1 MTVALDAPVQEASNR
16 PSPSRAARLM
26 LFGFLVYTLLILLG
40 HTMGFPLGYAYLHKV
55 CSDVNM
61 CGLTLQ
67 NVHALERHGFSIAFY
82 AYLFMTIQA
91 IYILVCV
98 GIALLIVFKKPGQWV
113 PLGVSCF
120 LIGFSAYEGVDYPA
134 LATVYPV
141 LYIPSQLLIG
151 LGMGILGMY
160 ALLTFPNGQFGSR
173 WVLGYFIF
181 QVVEGGIAFF
191 ITNPIFIV
199 FNNVVGIT
207 SFPIILGVLIYR
219 YRRLL
224 NAKERVATK
233 WLIVS
238 WSIFISALILFN
250 LVLAVIPAG
259 SFVLV
264 LVTFGG
270 FFGCGINITGF
281 LMAVVYA
288 NAFDIDIFIRRTL
301 VYTSLTAILALVYA
315 GLVFGSQFV
324 LAMFSA
330 QVAGSQLV
338 LVGSTL
344 VIAALFHPL
353 RRGLQHTIDRRFY
366 RQKYNA
372 GRVIA
377 RFSAGLRSEINL
389 PELSERLVGVVQETM
404 QPAHVSLWLRPSERG
419 GKHRAPWRV
428 DPPGSSEGR

>member
-1 MTVALDAPVQEASNR
+1 M
-16 PSPSRAARLM
+16 
-26 LFGFLVYTLLILLG
+26 GLLG
-40 HTMGFPLGYAYLHKV
+40 A
-55 CSDVNM
+55 
-61 CGLTLQ
+61 
-67 NVHALERHGFSIAFY
+67 
-82 AYLFMTIQA
+82 
-91 IYILVCV
+91 
-98 GIALLIVFKKPGQWV
+98 
-113 PLGVSCF
+113 
-120 LIGFSAYEGVDYPA
+120 
-134 LATVYPV
+134 
-141 LYIPSQLLIG
+141 
-151 LGMGILGMY
+151 Y
-160 ALLTFPNGQFGSR
+160 ALVTFPNGQFGSR
-173 WVLGYFIF
+173 WVLGYYIF
-181 QVVEGGIAFF
+181 WVVEGAFSLF

-199 FNNVVGIT
+199 FNTVVGIT

-224 NAKERVATK
+224 NSKERAATK

-238 WSIFISALILFN
+238 WSIFILAVILSD
-250 LVLAVIPAG
+250 LVLAVTPAS

-264 LVTFGG
+264 LFTFGG

-324 LAMFSA
+324 LATFST

-344 VIAALFHPL
+344 VIAALFQPL

-372 GRVIA
+372 GRVIE
-377 RFSAGLRSEINL
+377 RFSTGLQSEIDL
-389 PELSERLVGVVQETM
+389 PDLSERLVAVVQETM
-404 QPAHVSLWLRPSERG
+404 QPAHVSLWLRKPTRT
-419 GKHRAPWRV
+419 KNPLL
-428 DPPGSSEGR
+428 

>member
-1 MTVALDAPVQEASNR
+1 MTVAFDAPVQEALNK

-26 LFGFLVYTLLILLG
+26 LFGFLVYTLLILVG
-40 HTMGFPLGYAYLHKV
+40 HIIGFPLGYAYLHKV
-55 CSDVNM
+55 CSDGSV
-61 CGLTLQ
+61 CGLTVG
-67 NVHALERHGFSIAFY
+67 NVHALARHGLSIAFY
-82 AYLFMTIQA
+82 AYLFMAVQV

-98 GIALLIVFKKPGQWV
+98 GIALLIVLKKPGQWV
-113 PLGVSCF
+113 PLGLSCF

-134 LATVYPV
+134 LAAAYPV
-141 LYIPSQLLIG
+141 LYIPSQFLIG
-151 LGMGILGMY
+151 LGMGVLGMY

-181 QVVEGGIAFF
+181 WVVEGAFSLF
-191 ITNPIFIV
+191 ITNPIFII
-199 FNNVVGIT
+199 FNNVVGFT

-224 NAKERVATK
+224 NSKERSATK

-238 WSIFISALILFN
+238 WSIFIPAIILASLVSA
-250 LVLAVIPAG
+250 VTPAD

-301 VYTSLTAILALVYA
+301 VYTSLTAILALVYT
-315 GLVFGSQFV
+315 GLVVGSQFV
-324 LAMFSA
+324 LAAFSA

-372 GRVIA
+372 GRVIE
-377 RFSAGLRSEINL
+377 RFSADLRSEINL
-389 PELSERLVGVVQETM
+389 GELSERLVGVVQETM
-404 QPAHVSLWLRPSERG
+404 QPAHVSLWLRKPTRT
-419 GKHRAPWRV
+419 KTPLL
-428 DPPGSSEGR
+428 

>member
-1 MTVALDAPVQEASNR
+1 MTVALDAPVQEALNK

-26 LFGFLVYTLLILLG
+26 LFGFLIYTLLILFG
-40 HTMGFPLGYAYLHKV
+40 HIMGFPLGYAYLHKV
-55 CSDVNM
+55 CSDASV
-61 CGLTLQ
+61 CGLTVE
-67 NVHALERHGFSIAFY
+67 NVHALARHGLSIAFY
-82 AYLFMTIQA
+82 AYLFMSVQV

-113 PLGVSCF
+113 PLGLSCF

-134 LATVYPV
+134 LATTYPV
-141 LYIPSQLLIG
+141 LYIPSQFLIG
-151 LGMGILGMY
+151 LGMGVLGMY

-173 WVLGYFIF
+173 WVLGYYIF
-181 QVVEGGIAFF
+181 WVVEGAFSLF

-199 FNNVVGIT
+199 FNTVVGIT

-224 NAKERVATK
+224 NAKERAATK

-238 WSIFISALILFN
+238 WSIFIPAIILGN
-250 LVLAVIPAG
+250 LVLAVAPAN
-259 SFVLV
+259 SFILV
-264 LVTFGG
+264 LFTFGG

-301 VYTSLTAILALVYA
+301 VYTSLTTILALVYV
-315 GLVFGSQFV
+315 GLVVGSQFV
-324 LAMFSA
+324 LATFSA

-366 RQKYNA
+366 RQKYDA
-372 GRVIA
+372 SRVIE
-377 RFSAGLRSEINL
+377 RFNASLHSEIHL
-389 PELSERLVGVVQETM
+389 AELSERLVAVVQETM
-404 QPAHVSLWLRPSERG
+404 QPTHVSLWLRKPNRT
-419 GKHRAPWRV
+419 KTPLV
-428 DPPGSSEGR
+428 

>member
-1 MTVALDAPVQEASNR
+1 MTVALDAPVQEALNK
-16 PSPSRAARLM
+16 PSPSRAAWLM
-26 LFGFLVYTLLILLG
+26 MFGFLVYTLLILGG
-40 HTMGFPLGYAYLHKV
+40 HIMGFPLGYAYLHKV
-55 CSDVNM
+55 CSDASV
-61 CGLTLQ
+61 CGLTVA
-67 NVHALERHGFSIAFY
+67 NVHALARHGLSIAFY
-82 AYLFMTIQA
+82 AYLFMAVQV

-98 GIALLIVFKKPGQWV
+98 GIALLIVLKKPGQWV
-113 PLGVSCF
+113 PLGLSCF

-134 LATVYPV
+134 LATAYPV

-151 LGMGILGMY
+151 LGMGVLGMY

-173 WVLGYFIF
+173 WVLGYYIF
-181 QVVEGGIAFF
+181 QVIEGACALF
-191 ITNPIFIV
+191 ITHPIFIV
-199 FNNVVGIT
+199 FNTVVGIT
-207 SFPIILGVLIYR
+207 YFPIILGVLIYR

-224 NAKERVATK
+224 NTKEQAATK

-250 LVLAVIPAG
+250 VVLAVTPAD

-315 GLVFGSQFV
+315 GLVVGSQFV
-324 LAMFSA
+324 LATFSA

-344 VIAALFHPL
+344 VIAALFQPL

-366 RQKYNA
+366 RQKYDASRVIERFNA
-372 GRVIA
+372 G
-377 RFSAGLRSEINL
+377 LHSEIHL
-389 PELSERLVGVVQETM
+389 AELSERLVAVVQETM
-404 QPAHVSLWLRPSERG
+404 QPTQVSLWLRKPTRT
-419 GKHRAPWRV
+419 KTPLL
-428 DPPGSSEGR
+428 

>member
-1 MTVALDAPVQEASNR
+1 MTVALDAPVQEALNK

-26 LFGFLVYTLLILLG
+26 LFGFLIYTMLILVG
-40 HTMGFPLGYAYLHKV
+40 HIMGFPLGYAYLHKV
-55 CSDVNM
+55 CSDASV
-61 CGLTLQ
+61 CGLTVE
-67 NVHALERHGFSIAFY
+67 NVHALARHGLSIAFY

-98 GIALLIVFKKPGQWV
+98 GIALLIVLKKPGQWV
-113 PLGVSCF
+113 PLGLSCL

-134 LATVYPV
+134 LATTYPV
-141 LYIPSQLLIG
+141 LNIPSQLLIG
-151 LGMGILGMY
+151 LGMGGLGMY

-181 QVVEGGIAFF
+181 QVVEGVCALF
-191 ITNPIFIV
+191 ITHPIFIV
-199 FNNVVGIT
+199 FNNVAGIS

-219 YRRLL
+219 YRHLL
-224 NAKERVATK
+224 NAKERAATK

-238 WSIFISALILFN
+238 WSLFIPAIILAF
-250 LVLAVIPAG
+250 LVLAVAPAG

-264 LVTFGG
+264 LVSFGG
-270 FFGCGINITGF
+270 FFGCGINITGS

-288 NAFDIDIFIRRTL
+288 NVFDIDIFIRRTL

-315 GLVFGSQFV
+315 GLVVGSQFV
-324 LAMFSA
+324 LATFSA

-344 VIAALFHPL
+344 VIAALFQPL

-372 GRVIA
+372 GRVIE
-377 RFSAGLRSEINL
+377 RFSAGLHSEINL
-389 PELSERLVGVVQETM
+389 PDLSERLVGVVQETM
-404 QPAHVSLWLRPSERG
+404 QPTHVSLWLRKPTRTEN
-419 GKHRAPWRV
+419 PLL
-428 DPPGSSEGR
+428 